1 MSKLRAN
8 QTLLLTYPDLYGAI
22 PQLDENEMNV
32 CDDMINQ
39 CSANKLRIE
48 LLENLNR
55 KLENSIKKLN
65 ENQVRIN
72 STNNWQSR
80 LETRTTT
87 PQNLPQAPLP
97 PPQNDRQSANLE
109 QLMQPAAD
117 SSYLTS
123 SSLSSSKMPAPLQ
136 MQRPVPLFKLENE
149 LVPQQ
154 QQQSSAK

>member
-1 MSKLRAN
+1 MH
-8 QTLLLTYPDLYGAI
+8 
-22 PQLDENEMNV
+22 V
-32 CDDMINQ
+32 CDEMINQ

-48 LLENLNR
+48 LLESLNR

-72 STNNWQSR
+72 STNSWQSR
-80 LETRTTT
+80 LDKASA
-87 PQNLPQAPLP
+87 APSRLH
-97 PPQNDRQSANLE
+97 NDRDKHSAPPSTLHAQQHQHEHHQSLE

-123 SSLSSSKMPAPLQ
+123 TDPSFSEHKQQQPQQPKVPSPLQ
-136 MQRPVPLFKLENE
+136 MQRPVPLFKLEHE

-154 QQQSSAK
+154 QKQQSAK